1 MYSKD
6 KRAKRIF
13 EYFKENNIAYY
24 GFHMINK
31 NKYQSDGFVD
41 NKSKTFIF
49 LFKQDGKD
57 DQMTIK
63 IKDW

>member
-13 EYFKENNIAYY
+13 KYFKENNIAYY

-41 NKSKTFIF
+41 NKSKTFVF
-49 LFKQDGKD
+49 LFKEGDETNDMRVKVKG
-57 DQMTIK
+57 
-63 IKDW
+63 